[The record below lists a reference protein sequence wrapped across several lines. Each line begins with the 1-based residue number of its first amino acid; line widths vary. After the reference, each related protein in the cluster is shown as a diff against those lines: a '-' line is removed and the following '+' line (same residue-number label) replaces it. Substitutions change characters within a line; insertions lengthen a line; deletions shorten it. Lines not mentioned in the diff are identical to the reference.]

1 MGVSRPDDFESDE
14 IRTRPTLLGKLSS
27 GSNEDAWVRFYEMYQ
42 GVILGMAR
50 RWGLPE
56 STSWDVLQEVMLA
69 VNRISHS
76 FSYDAEKR
84 VFLANTANAA
94 PDEPARRGGF
104 RQWLFTVVKRAI
116 WKHRYGSRRE
126 RELSFSD
133 LASFQDEKGL
143 REYYDRTPSPDPS
156 PDEITEEKAESDYR
170 LSLLEN
176 AIRLL
181 PECTKRS
188 HPRKTAIFLALK
200 QPHVFDSIAQ
210 MDSNPLP
217 PGHMSE
223 IRALHQLKE
232 SHRGELTKQLIMT
245 HYSISSNH
253 VDQEVKAIKLKLASI
268 FADLRSGRDPREK

>member
-1 MGVSRPDDFESDE
+1 MGVSPPDDFESDE

-27 GSNEDAWVRFYEMYQ
+27 GSDGDAWVRFYEMYQ

-56 STSWDVLQEVMLA
+56 ATAWDVLQEVMLA

-76 FSYDAEKR
+76 FSYDSEKR
-84 VFLANTANAA
+84 VFLANTANTGA
-94 PDEPARRGGF
+94 DEPGKRGGF
-104 RQWLFTVVKRAI
+104 RQWLFTVVKRTI
-116 WKHRYGSRRE
+116 WKHRYGARRE

-133 LASFQDEKGL
+133 LAGSEDEKGL
-143 REYYDRTPSPDPS
+143 REYYDRMPSPDPS
-156 PDEITEEKAESDYR
+156 PDAISEERAESDYR
-170 LSLLEN
+170 LSLLES

-200 QPHVFDSIAQ
+200 QPHVFDAIAHT
-210 MDSNPLP
+210 DADPLP
-217 PGHMSE
+217 PGHMAE
-223 IRALHQLKE
+223 IRALHQLKTN
-232 SHRGELTKQLIMT
+232 HGGELTKPMVMT

-253 VDQEVKAIKLKLASI
+253 VDQEVKAIKLKLAEI
-268 FADLRSGRDPREK
+268 FTDLRSGRDPREK

>member
-1 MGVSRPDDFESDE
+1 MGVSPPDDFESDE

-27 GSNEDAWVRFYEMYQ
+27 DSNEDAWVRFYEMYQ
-42 GVILGMAR
+42 GVILSMAR

-56 STSWDVLQEVMLA
+56 TTAWDVLQEVMLA

-76 FSYDAEKR
+76 FSYDSEKR
-84 VFLANTANAA
+84 VFLANTAGAA
-94 PDEPARRGGF
+94 VDEPVKRGGF
-104 RQWLFTVVKRAI
+104 RQWLFTVVKRTI
-116 WKHRYGSRRE
+116 WKHRYGTRRE

-133 LASFQDEKGL
+133 LSGSHDEKGL

-156 PDEITEEKAESDYR
+156 PDAITEEKAESDYR
-170 LSLLEN
+170 LSLLES

-210 MDSNPLP
+210 THSDLLP
-217 PGHMSE
+217 SGHMSE
-223 IRALHQLKE
+223 IRALYQLKAN
-232 SHRGELTKQLIMT
+232 HHGELTKPVIMT

-253 VDQEVKAIKLKLASI
+253 VDQEVKAIKLKLAAI
-268 FADLRSGRDPREK
+268 FTDLRSGRDPREK